1 LRYYLF
7 EVRFY
12 SIEALYYAFFVGELS
27 FLENWR
33 ARRSQQNSTKQIYKS
48 ALSIIESRF
57 FCDCVRRAQLFHEGH
72 ASKEKFGSCSE
83 PSKFVARRW
92 PMWRRA
98 LLRRT
103 RRTRHF
109 IEICQAV
116 NVIADEPGKAPIK
129 QFEAGGYG
137 YFPLCIVKT
146 QLVILIGDAYCLNQI
161 TVFRSR
167 LRTRTYLSGNFMC
180 RHQRGYTFKRQME
193 INGMSTS
200 QTALPA
206 ENPADSLRDAFSQSH
221 NAVQWL
227 ARMER
232 SFRSGNSGADV
243 ALQWNEERKAFV
255 TDEFFDGLRM
265 ELKLP
270 ELTLQFLEDGKPVKH
285 ALHMEGRSPA
295 QVEAWVLV
303 ELLHRG
309 VDRDR
314 FSKDLPYEIPH
325 AMVGDGVE
333 YSPEFR
339 EVELK
344 RVLEWFSAAAELM
357 KKLAKQPDNK
367 GDSPSELVLRSRDFS
382 LEVSVPLLGQTN
394 ATDNDRSIRVG
405 FFPLRRGVVDPH
417 YLVAR
422 SEPSKAAPDVFE
434 IIKISGMTPTEI
446 AGPEIAKKVTEIVAR
461 MQKVA
466 AL

>member
-1 LRYYLF
+1 MSPSAWLHIQTSNGDKWDVYQPNC
-7 EVRFY
+7 
-12 SIEALYYAFFVGELS
+12 S
-27 FLENWR
+27 FGR
-33 ARRSQQNSTKQIYKS
+33 KS
-48 ALSIIESRF
+48 
-57 FCDCVRRAQLFHEGH
+57 
-72 ASKEKFGSCSE
+72 
-83 PSKFVARRW
+83 
-92 PMWRRA
+92 
-98 LLRRT
+98 
-103 RRTRHF
+103 RH
-109 IEICQAV
+109 
-116 NVIADEPGKAPIK
+116 
-129 QFEAGGYG
+129 
-137 YFPLCIVKT
+137 
-146 QLVILIGDAYCLNQI
+146 
-161 TVFRSR
+161 
-167 LRTRTYLSGNFMC
+167 
-180 RHQRGYTFKRQME
+180 
-193 INGMSTS
+193 
-200 QTALPA
+200 
-206 ENPADSLRDAFSQSH
+206 SLRDAFSQSH

-227 ARMER
+227 ARIER

-344 RVLEWFSAAAELM
+344 QVLEWFSAAAELM

-367 GDSPSELVLRSRDFS
+367 VDSPSELVLRSRDFS
-382 LEVSVPLLGQTN
+382 LEVSVRCSVRPMPRIMTGRFASAFSRCGGELLIPTIWWPV
-394 ATDNDRSIRVG
+394 RSHQKRLPT
-405 FFPLRRGVVDPH
+405 F
-417 YLVAR
+417 
-422 SEPSKAAPDVFE
+422 SKSSRYRA
-434 IIKISGMTPTEI
+434 
-446 AGPEIAKKVTEIVAR
+446 
-461 MQKVA
+461 
-466 AL
+466 